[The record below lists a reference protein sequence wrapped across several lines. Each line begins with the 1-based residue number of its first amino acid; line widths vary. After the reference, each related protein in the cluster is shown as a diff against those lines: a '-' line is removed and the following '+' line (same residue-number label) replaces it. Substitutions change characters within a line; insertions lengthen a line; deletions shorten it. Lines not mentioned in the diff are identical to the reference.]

1 MSASVAAA
9 SSRVF
14 LTVHGINGDE
24 GAGEAEFGEQ
34 GLHRRNFV
42 RLLVTVEMR
51 QHQRCIR
58 RERAQNM
65 CGLAVLEMVEAATQ
79 CLAVDGDMALPL
91 VAGLRVENGGVTS
104 EYLLHRR
111 RIQLLENEADRAV
124 GRRAPPRQHE
134 KVAQPDEMDIDEAV
148 NCTVRVGPGQHG
160 QYGEQHDVREMVKLA
175 FRASRVF
182 EISASR
188 VRKGVSEG
196 MATSVRPNQVAHQR
210 VRDFNLLESRLRWPS
225 TNLRRFVTF
234 RTHPSQELS
243 VEQPCSRWENAPTLR
258 EIIRLTY
265 ALVDI
270 WCESYP
276 KPPKSV

>member
-1 MSASVAAA
+1 
-9 SSRVF
+9 
-14 LTVHGINGDE
+14 VHGIDGDE

-111 RIQLLENEADRAV
+111 WIQLLENEADRAV

-160 QYGEQHDVREMVKLA
+160 QYGEQHDVRETVKLA

-182 EISASR
+182 DLGKQGEKRGQRRHGNLGASESGCPSKSQRFQSAGIPPPMAKHQSPKVCDISDSPVSR
-188 VRKGVSEG
+188 IER
-196 MATSVRPNQVAHQR
+196 
-210 VRDFNLLESRLRWPS
+210 
-225 TNLRRFVTF
+225 
-234 RTHPSQELS
+234 
-243 VEQPCSRWENAPTLR
+243 
-258 EIIRLTY
+258 
-265 ALVDI
+265 
-270 WCESYP
+270 
-276 KPPKSV
+276 